1 MLIDSHHHL
10 WAYSP
15 AEYSWISDAMPM
27 LRRDFLSTELN
38 DVAQQSAVDGFV
50 TVQARQSIAETK
62 SLIEIARQNRR
73 ILGVVGWVPLADP
86 SVADHLSALAD
97 SPELKGVRH
106 VVQDEPDDRFLLG
119 ADFNA
124 GVARL
129 ADFGLVYDIL
139 IYARQLPAAIEFA
152 DRHPDIAMVLDHIAK
167 PTIDPQSYDVAWE
180 RDFRELAKRPQVTC
194 KFSGI
199 ATEIRTGNSS
209 DSPGQ
214 WSIDDIRRYWDVA
227 LESFTPSQLMFG
239 SDWPVCL
246 LRTSHS
252 RWLETVRE
260 LAASLS
266 PAEQTQLFSKTA
278 IDTYKLTV
286 VA

>member
-15 AEYSWISDAMPM
+15 AEYPWISDQMSV
-27 LRRDFLSTELN
+27 LRNDFLGSELN
-38 DVAQQSAVDGFV
+38 DVARQSGVDGFV
-50 TVQARQSIAETK
+50 TVQARQSIAETAA
-62 SLIEIARQNRR
+62 LIEIARENRR

-86 SVADHLSALAD
+86 SVADHLSAFAQ

-119 ADFNA
+119 ASFNA
-124 GVARL
+124 GVAKL

-152 DRHPDIAMVLDHIAK
+152 DRHPNILMVLDHIAK
-167 PTIDPQSYDVAWE
+167 PTINPQSFDEAWE
-180 RDFRELAKRPQVTC
+180 KGFRELAKRDHVKC
-194 KFSGI
+194 KFSGV
-199 ATEIRTGNSS
+199 ATEIRSSNSS
-209 DSPGQ
+209 DSASD

-227 LESFTPSQLMFG
+227 LEAFTPTRLMFG

-246 LRTSHS
+246 LRTSHQ

-266 PAEQTQLFSKTA
+266 PTEQTQLFSKTA
-278 IDTYKLTV
+278 IDTYEL
-286 VA
+286 AAAS